1 MYDNIEDELNYYID
15 QYTLFE
21 DYELVVFLENEED
34 ERFWG
39 NIFDKSIH
47 SKKIAFDSYSKEG
60 KQGKKTVLK
69 YKTAILN
76 HNKKAVICIDS
87 DFDYLTK
94 DEDINENP
102 FIFQTY
108 TYSVENYACCAKS
121 LDNLCKT
128 LLINNSNFNF
138 EIFLKNYSNII
149 SELLILDVV
158 LKEESTEIN
167 NFYKHDINIDTINN
181 NGNKFLQNLKDKIDM
196 KTIEIKTNFT
206 INTASVVEIKDKITQ
221 DELLNSDFLHLYI
234 NGHIIFDLTKNIL
247 ITLYQDSHKQK
258 LIKLKTSFSGKHLVD
273 KINELKNK
281 KLNIE
286 TALNLNFSNCYF
298 EEHCPS
304 FDKIIDE
311 IKQTFV

>member
-1 MYDNIEDELNYYID
+1 MYDNIENELDYYIE

-21 DYELVVFLENEED
+21 DYELVAFLESEED

-39 NIFDKSIH
+39 FIFDKSIPN
-47 SKKIAFDSYSKEG
+47 KKIAFDSYSKEG
-60 KQGKKTVLK
+60 KQGKKAVLK

-76 HNKKAVICIDS
+76 QNAKAMICIDS
-87 DFDYLTK
+87 DFDYIASN
-94 DEDINENP
+94 DDINENP

-128 LLINNSNFNF
+128 LLINNFNF
-138 EIFLKNYSNII
+138 EKFLKNYSKII
-149 SELLILDVV
+149 SELLILDIV
-158 LKEESTEIN
+158 LKDESTEIN

-181 NGNKFLQNLKDKIDM
+181 NGNKFLQNLKDKIDV
-196 KTIEIKTNFT
+196 KTVEIKTNFT
-206 INTASVVEIKDKITQ
+206 INTASVTKIKDKITQ

-234 NGHIIFDLTKNIL
+234 NGHIIFDLIKNIL
-247 ITLYQDSHKQK
+247 ITLYQDSHKQN
-258 LIKLKTSFSGKHLVD
+258 LEKLKESFSGKHLGD
-273 KINELKNK
+273 KINELNNK

-286 TALNLNFSNCYF
+286 TALKLNFSNCYF
-298 EEHCPS
+298 EKYCPS